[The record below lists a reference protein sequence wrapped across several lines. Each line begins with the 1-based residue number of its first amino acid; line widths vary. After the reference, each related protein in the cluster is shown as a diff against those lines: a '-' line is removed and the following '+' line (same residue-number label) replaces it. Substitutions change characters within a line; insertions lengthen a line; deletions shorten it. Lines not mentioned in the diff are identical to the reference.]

1 MDIFCV
7 QDRDSAGH
15 LGEFRVGR
23 LNGGWMKQPSMKQPS
38 IWITVSL
45 LLLASISAFSQSPS
59 PKLIDVHVHYN
70 GEPDIL
76 EKLLSRL
83 DAADGL
89 AFLLTTPRGF
99 SQASKFVQEHPNR
112 FVGFGDVK
120 LDDPDVLNEIDRF
133 HKAGFRGLG
142 EITSTLKDY
151 DDPAYW
157 PIYERAEKYHM
168 ILLFHTGIVN
178 RLKPEQPANISF
190 DRSRATRLDL
200 IARRWPKTIIIG
212 AHLGNPDYAE
222 AGEIGRWDPN
232 LYFDA
237 SGTTLIKKKDD
248 YRFFRSIFWWTGM
261 VSPHT
266 PSSSSSAFEKLVFGS
281 DVFGGD
287 IGEFEL
293 ALSRYRAML
302 DACEVP
308 PSAQA
313 MIFSGT
319 MWRILQAQERASA
332 ADAGT
337 ARSSS
342 R

>member
-1 MDIFCV
+1 
-7 QDRDSAGH
+7 
-15 LGEFRVGR
+15 
-23 LNGGWMKQPSMKQPS
+23 MKQRSMKQRS
-38 IWITVSL
+38 IWITVSV
-45 LLLASISAFSQSPS
+45 LLLASLSALAQAQSPS
-59 PKLIDVHVHYN
+59 PRLIDVHVHYN

-76 EKLLSRL
+76 EKLLIRL
-83 DAADGL
+83 DTEDGL
-89 AFLLTTPRGF
+89 AILLTTSKGLP
-99 SQASKFVQEHPNR
+99 QASKFIQEHPNR

-142 EITSTLKDY
+142 EITSTLKNY
-151 DDPAYW
+151 DDRAYW

-178 RLKPEQPANISF
+178 RMNPAKPADISF
-190 DRSRATRLDL
+190 DRSRVTRLDL
-200 IARRWPKTIIIG
+200 IARHWPKVIIIG

-237 SGTTLIKKKDD
+237 SGTTLIKKRDD

-261 VSPHT
+261 ASPHT
-266 PSSSSSAFEKLVFGS
+266 PNSNASAFEKLVFGS
-281 DVFGGD
+281 DVFNGD
-287 IGEFEL
+287 IGEFDL
-293 ALSRYRAML
+293 ALSRYHAML
-302 DACEVP
+302 DVCEVP
-308 PSAQA
+308 PGAQA

-319 MWRILQAQERASA
+319 MWRILQAQLRESA

-337 ARSSS
+337 AGTSS